1 MYHDSA
7 TCPSTFSSRGSVS
20 TGEQSR
26 QRVMAVH
33 VEFLWN
39 SRLVERRQS
48 IEQKLQLNESVVQAV
63 PVLVAP

>member
-1 MYHDSA
+1 
-7 TCPSTFSSRGSVS
+7 
-20 TGEQSR
+20 
-26 QRVMAVH
+26 MAVH